1 MKKNDKST
9 DAMLNSQEEEEDEG
23 DSGAEE
29 IGKLL
34 TIHNFS
40 FFFFSF
46 VSFSYEEKI
55 SLVSLNLPLIQRR
68 GDKFKV
74 ISW

>member
-1 MKKNDKST
+1 MEQVKQPDKST
-9 DAMLNSQEEEEDEG
+9 DAMLNSQEEEDEDEG

-40 FFFFSF
+40 FFFFF
-46 VSFSYEEKI
+46 VFFSYEEKNKS
-55 SLVSLNLPLIQRR
+55 SLTQSSTHSKKGR
-68 GDKFKV
+68 
-74 ISW
+74 